1 MPFNVY
7 NPDYPVDTSSVTR
20 EDHKY
25 SYPEGLNLKP
35 GSDLHQRLLSKLNQY
50 ALSSS
55 AIIRDRHRSWIEID
69 KKLSAFIPTDK
80 KERKVQEKDPRRPV
94 SIVFPYTYAIL
105 ETLVSYMVAAF
116 FPEPIFRYEGTSPSD
131 VAGSILLEKVINL
144 HCQRTKVAVML
155 HTFFRD
161 AAAYGFGAVSPYWE
175 VRKGMRDMRA
185 QTTYF
190 DDTGTPSVAGFER
203 QTREVTLFEGNALQN
218 IDPYFY
224 LPDPNVPLNDVQKG
238 EFVGWLD
245 TDNYMNLLSEEQYD
259 SDLFNVRYIRNM
271 GKRYTSV
278 FGRDKA
284 QRRHRPT
291 TTRTFGTNSSAIID
305 PVDILHMYVKLV
317 PDEWGLGSSDI
328 PEKWYFSVA
337 ADSIIIKAKPL
348 NMNHNMFPVCVTV
361 PDFDGYSPIAYSR
374 LEVLQGMQVV
384 IDWLFNSHIA
394 NVRKAINDVLIVD
407 PYLINVPDLKDPGAG
422 GIVRLRRPAWGR
434 GVENAVMQLQITDI
448 TKSNLQDVSYIIQYM
463 QQISGTDNPVMGTLR
478 TGGPERLSAREFQG
492 TAQGAVSRLERI
504 AKITGTQGMQD
515 IGYMFAHNC
524 QQLMSEDVWVR
535 TIGEWSDVIKEQFA
549 ITNGRVKVT
558 PFDILVDYDLL
569 IRDGSIPGGNFGDYW
584 IQLFQAVAGN
594 EALMQR
600 VDIFRLFKH
609 IATQMGAKNVDD
621 FEIPQI
627 RGQVMPDEQVEQQ
640 VQRGDLVALD
650 EAAGM
655 AA

>member
-25 SYPEGLNLKP
+25 VYPDGLKLKP
-35 GSDLHQRLLSKLNQY
+35 GDALHQRILSKLNQY

-55 AIIRDRHRSWIEID
+55 SIIRDRHKSWLEID
-69 KKLSAFIPTDK
+69 KKLSAFISTDK

-116 FPEPIFRYEGTSPSD
+116 FPEPIFRYEGSSPSD
-131 VAGSILLEKVINL
+131 VAGAILLEKVINQQ
-144 HCQRTKVAVML
+144 CQRTKVAVML

-175 VRKGMRDMRA
+175 VKRGKRDMVTQDPFFGA
-185 QTTYF
+185 Q
-190 DDTGTPSVAGFER
+190 
-203 QTREVTLFEGNALQN
+203 RETVDVTIFEGNAIQN

-224 LPDPNVPLNDVQKG
+224 LPDPNVPINDVQKG

-259 SDLFNVRYIRNM
+259 PDLFNVRYIRNM

-278 FGRDKA
+278 FGRDKS
-284 QRRHRPT
+284 QRRHRPGT
-291 TTRTFGTNSSAIID
+291 SRTFGTNASATID
-305 PVDILHMYVKLV
+305 PVDVLHMYVKLV
-317 PDEWGLGSSDI
+317 PEEWELGPGDI
-328 PEKWYFSVA
+328 PEKWYFCVA
-337 ADSIIIKAKPL
+337 ADTIIIRAKPI
-348 NMNHNMFPVCVTV
+348 NMNHDMFPVCITA

-374 LEVLQGMQVV
+374 LEVVQGMQVV

-407 PYLINVPDLKDPGAG
+407 PYLINVPDLRNPGPG

-434 GVENAVMQLQITDI
+434 GVENAIKQLDITDI
-448 TKSNLQDVSYIIQYM
+448 TKTNLQDVSYIIQYM

-504 AKITGTQGMQD
+504 AKITGAQGMQD

-524 QQLMSEDVWVR
+524 QQLMTEDVWIR
-535 TIGEWSDVIKEQFA
+535 TIGEWQDIVKEQFA
-549 ITNGRVKVT
+549 IQNGRVKVT

-569 IRDGSIPGGNFGDYW
+569 IRDGSIPGGNFADSW

-594 EALMQR
+594 ESLMQR
-600 VDIFRLFKH
+600 IDIFRLFKH
-609 IATQMGAKNVDD
+609 IAVNLGAKNIDD
-621 FEIPQI
+621 FEIPQVQ
-627 RGQVMPDEQVEQQ
+627 GQVLPDDQVEQQ
-640 VQRGDLVALD
+640 VQRGDLVALE
-650 EAAGM
+650 EAA
-655 AA
+655 A